1 MVEVLIVLLLMH
13 VAIALHELGHYTVYR
28 KYRAPVLG
36 VYLGGPP
43 WVLRWKRKGTEYRL
57 GLIPLFGAVLVQED
71 DAKHLTPLDWVRG
84 YLAGPLTSLLA
95 ALAGFVLW
103 GILKGSLLYTLKAVV
118 AVLGFPVFLVGDLFR
133 ALFGDLSTAG
143 AIPMFQVT
151 GSVIRQGGL
160 EGLALVWGALNAVLF
175 WFNLLPIPPL
185 DGGQAVYRL
194 FAGRKWVEKVYP
206 YALGF
211 GLAVLF
217 ALTEIAILKDVA
229 RLLGR

>member
-13 VAIALHELGHYTVYR
+13 VAIALHELGHYVVYR
-28 KYRAPVLG
+28 KYRVPVLG

-57 GLIPLFGAVLVQED
+57 GLIPLFGAVLVRED
-71 DAKHLTPLDWVRG
+71 DAKHLNPPDWVRV
-84 YLAGPLTSLLA
+84 YLAGPLASLLA
-95 ALAGFVLW
+95 ALVGFVLW
-103 GILKGSLLYTLKAVV
+103 GILKGNLFFTLKALA
-118 AVLGFPVFLVGDLFR
+118 AVLIFPVLLVGDFFR

-151 GSVIRQGGL
+151 GSVIRRGGL

-194 FAGRKWVEKVYP
+194 FAGRRWVEKVYP
-206 YALGF
+206 YAMGF

-217 ALTEIAILKDVA
+217 ALMEIALLKDVA

>member
-1 MVEVLIVLLLMH
+1 MVEILLVLLLLH
-13 VAIALHELGHYTVYR
+13 VAIALHELGHYLVYR
-28 KYRAPVLG
+28 RYQVPVLG

-43 WVLRWKRKGTEYRL
+43 WVLRWQRQGIEYRL
-57 GLIPLFGAVLVQED
+57 GLIPLFGAVLVQEED
-71 DAKHLTPLDWVRG
+71 TKHLTPPQWLRV
-84 YLAGPLTSLLA
+84 YLVGPLASLLA

-103 GILKGSLLYTLKAVV
+103 GLLKGSLLFTLKAVV
-118 AVLGFPVFLVGDLFR
+118 AILGFPVFLVGDLLQ
-133 ALFGDLSTAG
+133 ALFGDLGTAG

-151 GSVIRQGGL
+151 GGVIREGGL
-160 EGLALVWGALNAVLF
+160 AGLALVWGALNAVLF

-206 YALGF
+206 YTLGF
-211 GLAVLF
+211 GLAILF